1 MAINFYAA
9 IAGNGFY
16 NIAGKAMKT
25 QGAVNLSRGTTIPNA
40 LTAVITQ
47 FNLQTLTPAL
57 TAVLQPVTNS
67 APGYQAGGSSTM
79 SLLQTF
85 IQQFLV
91 QIVNA
96 DNPQPDG
103 SLGTALIEFIRQMK
117 AQAVSL
123 NQSAV
128 TVAATPGASNYGDGV
143 CILTKRGG
151 LGLVQENSI
160 AETILGTAGSTSN
173 IAGFSFLGQAAPS
186 GTLGQDWPLGSACN
200 KVITAIDANQTAG
213 SILTNGG
220 MELFTVQAN
229 VPDNWICSVGTPGTQ
244 LIATTLEVQT
254 VTITGTP
261 TAGTYTI
268 SWTNAAGKVQTT
280 TPIAFNASSPVVQAA
295 LRALAGLEQIT
306 VVQSGTIPNFVHTI
320 TFNGRGG
327 NLTQVT
333 CTDNTTGGTHAVT
346 PATLTNGTAQVFS
359 GGQALEF
366 ANDGATLT
374 TINQQLLNLQPNT
387 HYAVSL
393 WAICDSVPGAGVVK
407 VELVDGIGGT
417 VINDA
422 QAVANT
428 ITFNA
433 SALTTGWQHL
443 SVLQASE
450 CIFRTPAQ
458 LPPLI
463 YLRIRESTAISNT
476 KNMWI
481 DNVALAPVQEF
492 YNGGPGAVVFTGSK
506 VFDAGDTFSVAVTND
521 RAGLVREWMNRNLDL
536 AGKELLLPTSGAP
549 TVPDSVAT

>member
-1 MAINFYAA
+1 MAINFH
-9 IAGNGFY
+9 GGSNGYFD
-16 NIAGKAMKT
+16 IVGKAMKT
-25 QGAVNLSRGTTIPNA
+25 QGAINLSRGTTIPND
-40 LTAVITQ
+40 LTAIITQ
-47 FNLQTLTPAL
+47 FNLQTLTPPL
-57 TAVLQPVTNS
+57 TAIIQPVTNS
-67 APGYQAGGSSTM
+67 APGFQAGGSSTM

-85 IQQFLV
+85 MQQFLV

-103 SLGTALIEFIRQMK
+103 SLLTALIEFRRQMI
-117 AQAVSL
+117 AQVASL

-128 TVAATPGASNYGDGV
+128 TIAATNGGSNFGDGV
-143 CILTKRGG
+143 CIVTKRGG

-160 AETILGTAGSTSN
+160 AETILGTASGTSN
-173 IAGFSFLGQAAPS
+173 IAGFTFLGQAAPS
-186 GTLGQDWPLGSACN
+186 GPLGQDWPLGSACN
-200 KVITAIDANQTAG
+200 KSITSIDANQVAG
-213 SILTNGG
+213 SLITNGG

-229 VPDNWICSVGTPGTQ
+229 VPDGWICSVGTPGTH
-244 LIATTLEVQT
+244 LIATVLEVQT
-254 VTITGTP
+254 LTVTGTP

-268 SWTNAAGKVQTT
+268 SWQNAAGKVQTT
-280 TPIAFNASSPVVQAA
+280 TPLVYNATSPVVQAA
-295 LRALAGLEQIT
+295 LRALAGLEQVTI
-306 VVQSGTIPNFVHTI
+306 VQSGTTPNFIHTI

-327 NLTQVT
+327 NLNQITV
-333 CTDNTTGGTHAVT
+333 TDNTTGGTHTFT
-346 PATLTNGTAQVFS
+346 PATTTNGTAQVFS

-366 ANDGATLT
+366 ANDGASLT
-374 TINQQLLNLQPNT
+374 TINQQLTNLQPNT

-393 WAICDSVPGAGVVK
+393 WAICDAVPAAGVVK

-422 QAVANT
+422 QGVANT

-433 SALTTGWQHL
+433 TALTTGWQHL

-492 YNGGPGAVVFTGSK
+492 YNGGPGLVLFTGSK
-506 VFDAGDTFSVAVTND
+506 VWDAGDTVSVAITND
-521 RAGLVREWMNRNLDL
+521 RAGLIREYMNRNFDL
-536 AGKELLLPTSGAP
+536 AAKELLLPTSGAP
-549 TVPDSVAT
+549 TIPDSLAT